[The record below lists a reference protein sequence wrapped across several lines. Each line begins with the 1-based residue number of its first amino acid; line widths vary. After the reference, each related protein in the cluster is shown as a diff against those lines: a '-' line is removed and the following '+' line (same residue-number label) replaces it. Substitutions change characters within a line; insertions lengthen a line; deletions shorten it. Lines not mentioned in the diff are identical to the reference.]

1 MTRCLAILLPLLLFC
16 SCASPDPGPDDDG
29 RLRVAFISKSYT
41 DPFWLDAIDGAQR
54 AAEELGVEL
63 LLYAAK
69 DETHVVEQ
77 VQIVENMIQ
86 LQVDGIVL
94 APVDSNALAP
104 AVLKVNQAGIPITV
118 IDTGISEGDIVTF
131 AATDNVLCGAMAAD
145 RLADRLGARGKVG
158 VIACPPSI
166 LPCREIMNGFVEGVR
181 KYPGLEMVGS
191 PLGVPFCD
199 QSFNA
204 TTDLLTAHPD
214 LDGLYVFGGP
224 AVLCAAQ
231 AAGAFMTN
239 RGGDL
244 MVLGRG
250 SIGKAGL
257 GDLEAVKRGE
267 LDSMVAQFP
276 AKMGYSGVDSVVKFR
291 HGIESLPFTD
301 TGVVLVT
308 KDNVG
313 EFIRQIE
320 SGEPL
325 L

>member
-1 MTRCLAILLPLLLFC
+1 MTRCLAILLPILLLC
-16 SCASPDPGPDDDG
+16 SCASPDPDPAADG

-131 AATDNVLCGAMAAD
+131 AATDNVLCGTMAAD

-166 LPCREIMNGFVEGVR
+166 LPCREIMNGFVEGLG

-291 HGIESLPFTD
+291 HGIESPPFTD

-308 KDNVG
+308 KDNAS

>member
-1 MTRCLAILLPLLLFC
+1 MTRCLAILVPLLLC
-16 SCASPDPGPDDDG
+16 SCAAPGPDPAADG
-29 RLRVAFISKSYT
+29 RLRIAFISKSYT

-54 AAEELGVEL
+54 AAEESGVEL
-63 LLYAAK
+63 LLHAAK

-86 LQVDGIVL
+86 VGVDGIVL
-94 APVDSNALAP
+94 APCDSNALAP
-104 AVLKVNQAGIPITV
+104 AVLKANQAGIPVTV
-118 IDTGISEGDIVTF
+118 IDTRISEGDIVTF
-131 AATDNVLCGAMAAD
+131 AATDNVLCGTMAAD

-158 VIACPPSI
+158 IIACPPNI
-166 LPCREIMNGFVEGVR
+166 LPCREILNGFVEGLG
-181 KYPGLEMVGS
+181 KYPGLELAGS

-214 LDGLYVFGGP
+214 LDGLYIFGGP
-224 AVLCAAQ
+224 AVLCAVQ
-231 AAGAFMTN
+231 AAGAFGKKL
-239 RGGDL
+239 GGDL
-244 MVLGRG
+244 VVLGRG

-257 GDLEAVKRGE
+257 GELEAVKRGE
-267 LDSMVAQFP
+267 IDAMIAQFP
-276 AKMGYSGVDSVVKFR
+276 AKMGYSGVDSIVKHR
-291 HGIESLPFTD
+291 RGVESQPFTD

-308 KDNVG
+308 KENVD
-313 EFIRQIE
+313 EFIRQVE